1 MSGLKIFGLFIL
13 VVGGAVLWKATFIVD
28 ETEVALK
35 FRFGKVVDTYTK
47 PGLYF
52 MTPFVNNVKSYDK
65 RILTYD
71 DQPTSVLT
79 GEKKSVNVDY
89 YVKWRIVDPIRYYN
103 ATGGS
108 EREAND
114 ALARIIKNAL
124 NIEFQDRS
132 ISDVIWRDRS
142 EIMRKLMVSANQQ
155 VNDQKDENKNYGIRV
170 IDVRIKQVEFSSDVV
185 KTVYLL
191 MIQERK
197 KKSTQHRSEGEATEK
212 KIRAIAKKE
221 ETIILAQANRTALE
235 SKGQGDA
242 EATRIY
248 AEAYNKRR
256 EFYAFY
262 RSLEAYVNSF
272 SSENDVLILDPNS
285 EFFRYFDSS
294 KAPSSP

>member
-1 MSGLKIFGLFIL
+1 MSSLKVFSLFIL
-13 VVGGAVLWKATFIVD
+13 VVGGVVLWQATFIVD
-28 ETEVALK
+28 ETQVALK
-35 FRFGKVVDTYTK
+35 FRFGRVVDTYQK

-52 MTPFVNNVKSYDK
+52 MTPFVNNVKKFDK

-71 DQPTSVLT
+71 DLPTSVLT

-89 YVKWRIVDPIRYYN
+89 YVKWRIVDPVRFYN

-108 EREAND
+108 ERAAND

-142 EIMRKLMVSANQQ
+142 EIMRNLMLSANQQ
-155 VNDQKDENKNYGIRV
+155 VNDDKDENKNYGIRV
-170 IDVRIKQVEFSSDVV
+170 IDVRVKQVEFSSDVV
-185 KTVYLL
+185 QTVYKL
-191 MIQERK
+191 MIQERS
-197 KKSTQHRSEGEATEK
+197 KKSTQHRSEGEATAK
-212 KIRAIAKKE
+212 KIEAIAKKE
-221 ETIILAQANRTALE
+221 ATIILAQANRTALE
-235 SKGQGDA
+235 TKGQGDA
-242 EATRIY
+242 EATKIY
-248 AEAYNKRR
+248 ANAYNKNR

-272 SSENDVLILDPNS
+272 NSENDILILDPNS

-294 KAPSSP
+294 KAVGK